1 MFKNIIYLYIYNLI
15 YIINTSYGKYMISNK
30 TRKKS
35 IIFAILFL
43 LMITFSL
50 DVYAQYDVP
59 FEEEVNISPFW
70 FGRINYQDGSPVELK
85 DSNFTDVNLNC
96 LNCSFTPRTLNRW
109 FRPINNNDVNNLFIF
124 GLATNNIPI
133 ANINNFY
140 AIDTNYEY
148 ADGNFLPLQYVFRLI
163 K

>member
-1 MFKNIIYLYIYNLI
+1 
-15 YIINTSYGKYMISNK
+15 MISNK

-85 DSNFTDVNLNC
+85 DSNFTGVNLNC
-96 LNCSFTPRTLNRW
+96 LNCFSFEPTSLNRW
-109 FRPINNNDVNNLFIF
+109 FRPINNIDVNNLFIF
-124 GLATNNIPI
+124 GSFSYRGKEPPI
-133 ANINNFY
+133 VPANINNFY